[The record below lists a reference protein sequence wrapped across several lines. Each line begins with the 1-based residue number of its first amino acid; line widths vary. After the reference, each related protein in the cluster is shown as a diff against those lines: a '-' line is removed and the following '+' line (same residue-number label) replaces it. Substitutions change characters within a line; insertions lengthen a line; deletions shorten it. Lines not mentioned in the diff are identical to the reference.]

1 MVKIHPRKPQTVSV
15 ETLARLKKIA
25 PATLGHMIATG
36 FIDTAIRPLTGTQ
49 RVRFAGP
56 AVTLQPYTGAGHIA
70 IDECRPGDVL
80 VIAAGG
86 ETQMGTWGEMTS
98 LGAKMRGVSAVIVD
112 GAVTDVYEIVE
123 MGLPLCARSITA
135 LLGTPEDKKGW
146 DGEINGTV
154 VCGGVTVNAGDIVLG
169 DENGI
174 VVIPPEKVLELLE
187 VAEPRQAR
195 EPFTRANLQ
204 SGKPLTEV
212 SSSRAKPEIVRLD
225 Y

>member
-1 MVKIHPRKPQTVSV
+1 MVKIYPRKPQTVSA

-25 PATLGHMIATG
+25 PATLGHMIKEG
-36 FIDTAIRPLTGTQ
+36 FIDTAIRPLTGTT

-56 AVTLQPYTGAGHIA
+56 AVTLQPYGGAGHVA
-70 IDECRPGDVL
+70 IDECQAGDVL
-80 VIAAGG
+80 LIAAGG

-98 LGAKMRGVSAVIVD
+98 LGAKMRGVSAVIID

-123 MGLPLCARSITA
+123 MGLPLYSRAITA
-135 LLGTPEDKKGW
+135 LLGTPADKQGL

-174 VVIPPEKVLELLE
+174 VVIPPERVEELLV

-204 SGKPLTEV
+204 SGKPLTEI
-212 SSSRAKPEIVRLD
+212 SASRGRAEIVRVE
-225 Y
+225 